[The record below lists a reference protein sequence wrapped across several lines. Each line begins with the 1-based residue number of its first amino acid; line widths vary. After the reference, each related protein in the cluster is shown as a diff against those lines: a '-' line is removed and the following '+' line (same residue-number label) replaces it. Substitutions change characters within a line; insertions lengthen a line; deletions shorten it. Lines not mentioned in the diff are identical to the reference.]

1 MREIELTK
9 IQGNPY
15 YLYAMLDGK
24 NLAAFSSVFVRN
36 KGKAIDHRGGLT
48 AVGRNYRGEGLAKYL
63 KANMYLKML
72 ELYTDFE
79 YIITDTYPWNK
90 YMYRINE
97 DMGFRPHKKIC
108 KFRFSKE
115 FLKNFCDT
123 SVVNSQ

>member
-1 MREIELTK
+1 M
-9 IQGNPY
+9 
-15 YLYAMLDGK
+15 
-24 NLAAFSSVFVRN
+24 F
-36 KGKAIDHRGGLT
+36 GKAIDHRGGLT
-48 AVGRNYRGEGLAKYL
+48 AVGRNYRGEGIAKFL

-90 YMYRINE
+90 YMYKINE

-115 FLKNFCDT
+115 FFEELLRYFG
-123 SVVNSQ
+123 VNSQ